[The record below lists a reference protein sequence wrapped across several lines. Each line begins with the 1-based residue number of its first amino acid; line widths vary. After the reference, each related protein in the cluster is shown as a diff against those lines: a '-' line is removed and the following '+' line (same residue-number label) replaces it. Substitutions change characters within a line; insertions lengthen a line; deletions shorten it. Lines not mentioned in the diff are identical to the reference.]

1 MTPRVWSLALD
12 VGPIFR
18 SALGLGP
25 FGDLNPL
32 VLVGGK
38 WGLGRLYFVTHL
50 TSIDWTQHGEH
61 DFSRGHDREPKSD
74 DIAPSIAPFMAG
86 KGTPKDIAV

>member
-12 VGPIFR
+12 VGPIF
-18 SALGLGP
+18 SP
-25 FGDLNPL
+25 WFGSVWGFEL